1 MGGVMIGRAEARQA
15 LREPFDLIVVGA
27 GVNGSGIARDA
38 ALRGLK
44 ELLLDK
50 GDFGSGTTSWS
61 SRLIHGGLRYLEH
74 REVGLVRES
83 LRERERLLAMAPHLV
98 KPLALLIPLYRGAK
112 RGPNLVRLGMIAYDI
127 LSFDKSL
134 DRHRMLTT
142 EQALTRAPG
151 LARAGLRGAALYY
164 DAQVEYAERLTVE
177 NAIAAA
183 QAGAVAM
190 TYARVDRLLRDGN
203 TVTGVA
209 FTDLLGGDLLEARS
223 VATINVSGPWVDDV
237 LAGDQADGTPGR
249 PPRRLIGGT
258 KGSHIVVDPFSGAPR
273 DALYIEARR
282 DGRPFFVIP
291 WNGQYLIGTTDIRY
305 EGDLD
310 RVVASV
316 EEIAYLLEETLA
328 TLPGSGLTRES
339 VRYTYSGV
347 RPLPNSG
354 DGSESAITRRH
365 AVKDHGPEAAGLFS
379 VIGGKLTTYR
389 ELAEQATDEVVKHL
403 GRDVPKS
410 TTGDLP
416 LPGATGADGEDFATF
431 RAHLVATSEL
441 PAKTVDHL
449 LRVYGT
455 RAEEVLAVTDGEA
468 DLAHVFDSASGA
480 IGAEVVFAVNDEGA
494 QTLADILLRRTM
506 VGLGPDAGVGADVAA
521 AEAAGR
527 HLGWDADRRV
537 REVDAY
543 RAYIT
548 RFTPRVLTGHHG
560 ISAGENAGKHG
571 R

>member
-1 MGGVMIGRAEARQA
+1 MIGRAEARQA
-15 LREPFDLIVVGA
+15 LREPFDLIVVGG
-27 GVNGSGIARDA
+27 GVNGTGIARDA
-38 ALRGLK
+38 ALRGLRV
-44 ELLLDK
+44 LLLDK

-98 KPLALLIPLYRGAK
+98 KPLPLLIPLYRGAR

-142 EQALTRAPG
+142 EQALARAPG
-151 LARAGLRGAALYY
+151 LARSGLRGAALYY

-177 NAIAAA
+177 NAIAAG

-203 TVTGVA
+203 AVVGVA
-209 FTDLLGGDLLEARS
+209 FTDLLAGESLEARS
-223 VATINVSGPWVDDV
+223 AVTINVAGPWVDDV
-237 LAGDQADGTPGR
+237 LAGDGSDGAGE
-249 PPRRLIGGT
+249 RLIGGT
-258 KGSHIVVDPFSGAPR
+258 KGSHIVVDPFPGAPR

-291 WNGQYLIGTTDIRY
+291 WNGQYLIGTTDVRY

-310 RVVASV
+310 KVVAS
-316 EEIAYLLEETLA
+316 EDEIAYLLEEALA
-328 TLPGSGLTRES
+328 TLPGSTLTRDS
-339 VRYTYSGV
+339 VRFTYSGV

-354 DGSESAITRRH
+354 DGKESAITRRH
-365 AVKDHGPEAAGLFS
+365 AVKDHSPEANGLFS

-389 ELAEQATDEVVKHL
+389 ELAEQATDDIVKHL

-410 TTGDLP
+410 VTGDCP
-416 LPGATGADGEDFATF
+416 LPGATSIDGEDFAAY
-431 RAHLVATSEL
+431 RARLVATSDL

-455 RAEEVLAVTDGEA
+455 RAERVLATAQDES
-468 DLAHVFDSASGA
+468 DLAHVFDPASGA
-480 IGAEVVFAVNDEGA
+480 IGAEVVFSVEREGA

-506 VGLGPDAGVGADVAA
+506 VGLGPDVGVGADVAA
-521 AEAAGR
+521 AEVAGR
-527 HLGWDADRRV
+527 YLGWDAGRQM
-537 REVDAY
+537 REVSAY
-543 RAYIT
+543 REYIS
-548 RFTPRVLTGHHG
+548 RYTPRVLASRVDGSLGETTMEHG
-560 ISAGENAGKHG
+560 E
-571 R
+571 